1 MRKYI
6 SIVSLP
12 VCDVVLC
19 YGKPS
24 KWIPNPIFLV
34 LFIPYKGSPWSH
46 ISWISRFY
54 DHLSQQAFEYLFLFR
69 ISEER
74 AGWILIYSLWK
85 FHNVGEKIEGNINFF
100 WKSEVMF
107 RREYKKPCRF
117 CLAFIWIHFEQSI
130 KNKKHCCF
138 SLFRILKCCVGTVIF
153 VISWVCFFRPWVIL
167 AKTYDF
173 NPKGQCQQD
182 NNWVWVYEKQCFPA
196 EKTDA
201 KDGATTD

>member
-1 MRKYI
+1 MLYF
-6 SIVSLP
+6 VTASLASE
-12 VCDVVLC
+12 
-19 YGKPS
+19 YRT
-24 KWIPNPIFLV
+24 
-34 LFIPYKGSPWSH
+34 LF
-46 ISWISRFY
+46 SWFCLSLIRAAPEVTSAEFQGFM
-54 DHLSQQAFEYLFLFR
+54 HPLSQQAFEYLLLFR